1 MAYSS
6 VIFYQRLRYLSSIDF
21 LNFSSY
27 CNVFTNV
34 VYPSATMHRN
44 FRLLFWC
51 KKEQIALYSMQGHA
65 LQTVY
70 IVCSKR
76 SVR

>member
-44 FRLLFWC
+44 FRLLFC
-51 KKEQIALYSMQGHA
+51 LFAGESRPENSPIM
-65 LQTVY
+65 T
-70 IVCSKR
+70 
-76 SVR
+76 